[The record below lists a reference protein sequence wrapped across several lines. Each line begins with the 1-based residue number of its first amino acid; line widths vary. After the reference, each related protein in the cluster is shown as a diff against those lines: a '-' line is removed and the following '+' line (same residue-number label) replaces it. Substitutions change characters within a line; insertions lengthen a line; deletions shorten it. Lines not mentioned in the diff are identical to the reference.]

1 MCCCATL
8 LISNYIL
15 LKQGAGKKETDFGDK
30 VYLFTSICAMII
42 LVAASV
48 ILYEKS
54 GSMMYSDLRTTL
66 EINKGNQL
74 LFAAVGMLVVVFVF
88 LLGLAPLHFCITE
101 ISGKT
106 ILPVFAYFLL
116 VPLCAVWG
124 GFIQIN
130 VNMLSPVSGYLR
142 LFYMSV
148 ALLSVGIGAI
158 GACSGQNIRKIF
170 AYSSVF
176 HLGIIL
182 LTIRKFTLNSI
193 SSGFVY
199 LLVYL
204 LAIYG
209 ICICLFGL
217 KRKGEYLFM
226 LGEFE
231 GAAQKKPYISAMML
245 IFMFS
250 LLGLPPFSGFLGLF
264 SFLNYLAL
272 HHHFYQLLY
281 LLSMMGVIA
290 YAYLQIVHA
299 MYFEER
305 RTLFDKTDGSIYA
318 ALLLNAVL
326 MIAIMLQPQ
335 YLIVDF
341 RSALEVLF

>member
-1 MCCCATL
+1 
-8 LISNYIL
+8 
-15 LKQGAGKKETDFGDK
+15 
-30 VYLFTSICAMII
+30 
-42 LVAASV
+42 
-48 ILYEKS
+48 
-54 GSMMYSDLRTTL
+54 MYADLRTAL
-66 EINKGNQL
+66 EINKNETL
-74 LFAAVGMLVVVFVF
+74 SFVAVGMLATVFMF

-106 ILPVFAYFLL
+106 ILPVFAYLLL
-116 VPLCAVWG
+116 VPLCALWG

-130 VNMLSPVSGYLR
+130 VNMLMPMLGNLR
-142 LFYMSV
+142 FFYMAV

-182 LTIRKFTLNSI
+182 LTIRKFTLNSVN
-193 SSGFVY
+193 SGFVY
-199 LLVYL
+199 LLVYM
-204 LAIYG
+204 LAMYG
-209 ICICLFGL
+209 ICTCLFGI
-217 KRKGEYLFM
+217 KKKGEYLFM
-226 LGEFE
+226 LSEFE
-231 GAAQKKPYISAMML
+231 GAAQKRPYISAMML

-250 LLGLPPFSGFLGLF
+250 LLGLPPFSGFLGVF

-281 LLSMMGVIA
+281 LLSMMTVIA
-290 YAYLQIVHA
+290 YAYLQIVRA

-305 RTLFDKTDGSIYA
+305 RALFDKADGGIYA
-318 ALLLNAVL
+318 AILLNAVL
-326 MIAIMLQPQ
+326 MIVIMLQPQ
-335 YLIVDF
+335 YLIVGF